1 MHQAAKL
8 KLSKHISSEE
18 IKEKIA
24 SLVKNLGWKQEHQS
38 WVVVKWKDWPL
49 DLKCWT
55 IHQLWYLMNLPL
67 AWMLSMPCICSSY
80 WKSWL
85 KKGEPLVSFFQV
97 FPDMT
102 TAWWPLCNNCCVT
115 TTEWQPLCNKMTI
128 YCVWPLCELP
138 RERLLC
144 LNDRNLMFWVND
156 RHDINYGPMRLHIW
170 RAA

>member
-1 MHQAAKL
+1 MQEDCLSSHLTVEEAMHQAAKL

-24 SLVKNLGWKQEHQS
+24 SLVENLGWKQEHQS

-85 KKGEPLVSFFQV
+85 KKGEPILDHWKSGNNQSAYSEPVPRQISEETKVPKFNRSLLEPTKPSF
-97 FPDMT
+97 
-102 TAWWPLCNNCCVT
+102 
-115 TTEWQPLCNKMTI
+115 
-128 YCVWPLCELP
+128 
-138 RERLLC
+138 RRLY
-144 LNDRNLMFWVND
+144 R
-156 RHDINYGPMRLHIW
+156 
-170 RAA
+170 